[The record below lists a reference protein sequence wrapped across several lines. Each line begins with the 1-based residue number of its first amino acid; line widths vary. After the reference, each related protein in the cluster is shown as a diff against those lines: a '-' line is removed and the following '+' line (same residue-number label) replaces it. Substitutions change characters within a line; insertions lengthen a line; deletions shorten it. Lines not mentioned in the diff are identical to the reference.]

1 MTPQTQTKPKRNKR
15 GRPSASQRPIVDEL
29 RIIAFAKDMAQDLG
43 VVFNADLI
51 ADALAKKG
59 LSVDAKTIARW
70 MSAKY
75 KPADSK
81 IKAINQCLHSETIWF
96 NKDHKHP
103 ENRFLGAL
111 DLWALPVLTPTNA
124 EPFESIFKSIKSAW
138 LPESLIDWNGTYH
151 GHYIN
156 ALQNFAP
163 LWITELIQNDQPTT
177 ILKCMLYLSETI
189 ADDPIALEDLAYDL
203 GAFLILFRL
212 QREAIPLLGVYNNH
226 SDALFVLTL
235 YNWFFNRDESYRSNP
250 KISQPLKYFLKVEQ
264 VAR

>member
-43 VVFNADLI
+43 VDFNADLI

-111 DLWALPVLTPTNA
+111 DLWALPVLTPT
-124 EPFESIFKSIKSAW
+124 
-138 LPESLIDWNGTYH
+138 
-151 GHYIN
+151 
-156 ALQNFAP
+156 
-163 LWITELIQNDQPTT
+163 
-177 ILKCMLYLSETI
+177 
-189 ADDPIALEDLAYDL
+189 
-203 GAFLILFRL
+203 
-212 QREAIPLLGVYNNH
+212 
-226 SDALFVLTL
+226 
-235 YNWFFNRDESYRSNP
+235 
-250 KISQPLKYFLKVEQ
+250 
-264 VAR
+264 